1 MYRLARLTTYTIL
14 KSNIQPNFMVSNL
27 GQYHKWDRLTSII
40 VGSALDS
47 GNPPCEEEC
56 YDPTTLSTV
65 KKGIYP
71 NQDLLKQQIDS
82 LVKTLELLNVKVCR
96 PKNLPQVDQIFTRD
110 VGFVIQDVLV
120 RSKMIE
126 DRAKEW
132 EGVKDMLQGVK
143 TANPPNDVLIEGGD
157 VLICGT
163 KLYVGYSDEATCSS
177 FKTARTNEK
186 SLLWLQ
192 KTFPDLQVI
201 GVQLI
206 KDDLDVTKNVLHLDC
221 AFMPL
226 GLGHCIVYKEGFL
239 TEEDYYKITEDYPM
253 EKIFHVSQEEAVLL
267 VTNLLSID
275 RHCIVSDKGFTRI
288 NKWLESNGYD
298 IHLVDYSAIGKLGGL
313 LRCSTLPLERQL
325 V

>member
-1 MYRLARLTTYTIL
+1 
-14 KSNIQPNFMVSNL
+14 MVDNL
-27 GQYHKWDRLTSII
+27 GQYHEWDKLESII

-47 GNPPCEEEC
+47 GQPPHEQDC
-56 YDPTTLSTV
+56 YDPTTRNAV
-65 KKGIYP
+65 KQGVYP
-71 NQDLLKQQIDS
+71 SHELLEHQLKA
-82 LVKTLELLNVKVCR
+82 LVNTLESLGVTVYR
-96 PKNLPQVDQIFTRD
+96 PKNLPQVDQIFARD

-120 RSKMIE
+120 RSKMIK

-132 EGVKDMLQGVK
+132 VGVKDLLQGVK
-143 TANPPNDVLIEGGD
+143 SVTPPSDVLIEGGD
-157 VLICGT
+157 VLIAGD
-163 KLYVGYSDEATCSS
+163 KLYVGYSDEETISS
-177 FKTARTNEK
+177 YQTARTNEK

-192 KTFPDLQVI
+192 KTFPDIQVV

-226 GLGHCIVYKEGFL
+226 GLGHCIVYKEGFR
-239 TEEDYYKITEDYPM
+239 TEEDYLKITADYPM
-253 EKIFHVSQEEAVLL
+253 EKIFHVSQEEAILL
-267 VTNLLSID
+267 ATNLLSID
-275 RHCIVSDKGFTRI
+275 KQCIVSDKRFTRV

>member
-1 MYRLARLTTYTIL
+1 MYRLARLTTYTTL
-14 KSNIQPNFMVSNL
+14 KSINQPNFMVSNL
-27 GQYHKWDRLTSII
+27 GQYHEWDKLASII
-40 VGSALDS
+40 IGSALDS
-47 GNPPCEEEC
+47 GSTPREEDC

-65 KKGIYP
+65 QLGIYP
-71 NQDLLKQQIDS
+71 KH
-82 LVKTLELLNVKVCR
+82 ELLEQQLNALVQTLKSLDVKVYR
-96 PKNLPQVDQIFTRD
+96 PKNLPQVDQIFARD

-132 EGVKDMLQGVK
+132 EGVKDLLQGIKSV
-143 TANPPNDVLIEGGD
+143 TPPSDVLIEGGD
-157 VLICGT
+157 VLIVGD
-163 KLYVGYSDEATCSS
+163 KLYVGYCDEATISS
-177 FKTARTNEK
+177 FKTARTNKK

-192 KTFPDLQVI
+192 KTFPDIQVV

-226 GLGHCIVYKEGFL
+226 GLGHCIIYKEGFY
-239 TEEDYYKITEDYPM
+239 TAEDYRKITADYPM
-253 EKIFHVSQEEAVLL
+253 EKIFHVSQEEAILL
-267 VTNLLSID
+267 ATNLLSID
-275 RHCIVSDKGFTRI
+275 RDCIVSDKRFTHV

>member
-1 MYRLARLTTYTIL
+1 
-14 KSNIQPNFMVSNL
+14 MVNNL
-27 GQYHKWDRLTSII
+27 GQYHEWDKLASII

-47 GNPPCEEEC
+47 GDSPREEDC
-56 YDPTTLSTV
+56 YDPTTLATV
-65 KKGIYP
+65 KQGVYP
-71 NQDLLKQQIDS
+71 KQEHLGQQ
-82 LVKTLELLNVKVCR
+82 LEALAKTLESLSVKVYR
-96 PKNLPQVDQIFTRD
+96 PKNLPQVDQIFARD

-126 DRAKEW
+126 DRAMEW
-132 EGVKDMLQGVK
+132 EGVKNLLQGVK
-143 TANPPNDVLIEGGD
+143 TVTPPSDVLIEGGD
-157 VLICGT
+157 VLIAGN
-163 KLYVGYSDEATCSS
+163 KLYVGYSDEATISS
-177 FKTARTNEK
+177 LKTARTNEK

-192 KTFPDLQVI
+192 KTFPEIQVV

-206 KDDLDVTKNVLHLDC
+206 KDDLVLTKNVLHLDC

-226 GLGHCIVYKEGFL
+226 GLGHCIVYKEGFC
-239 TEEDYYKITEDYPM
+239 TEDDYQKITEDYPM
-253 EKIFHVSQEEAVLL
+253 GNIFHVNQEEAILL
-267 VTNLLSID
+267 ATNLLSID
-275 RHCIVSDKGFTRI
+275 RHCIVSDKRFTRV

>member
-1 MYRLARLTTYTIL
+1 
-14 KSNIQPNFMVSNL
+14 MVSNL
-27 GQYHKWDRLTSII
+27 SQHHEWDTLTSII

-47 GNPPCEEEC
+47 GNLPREEDC

-65 KKGIYP
+65 KMGIYP
-71 NQDLLKQQIDS
+71 NEDLLKKQLDA
-82 LVKTLELLNVKVCR
+82 LVKTLESLNVKVYR
-96 PKNLPQVDQIFTRD
+96 PKNLPEIDQIFARD
-110 VGFVIQDVLV
+110 VGFVIQDLLV
-120 RSKMIE
+120 RSKMIK

-132 EGVKDMLQGVK
+132 EGVKDLLQGVK
-143 TANPPNDVLIEGGD
+143 TVTPPSNILIEGGD
-157 VLICGT
+157 VLVAGN
-163 KLYVGYSDEATCSS
+163 KLYVGYSDEETISS

-192 KTFPDLQVI
+192 KTFPDLQVV

-226 GLGHCIVYKEGFL
+226 GLGHCIVFKEGFR
-239 TEEDYYKITEDYPM
+239 TEEDYRKITEDYPM
-253 EKIFHVSQEEAVLL
+253 EMIFHVSQEEAILL
-267 VTNLLSID
+267 ATNLLSTD
-275 RHCIVSDKGFTRI
+275 KRCIVSDKRFTSV
-288 NKWLESNGYD
+288 NKWLDSMGYD
-298 IHLVDYSAIGKLGGL
+298 IHLVDYSAIGNLGGL

>member
-1 MYRLARLTTYTIL
+1 
-14 KSNIQPNFMVSNL
+14 MVNNL
-27 GQYHKWDRLTSII
+27 GQYHEWDRLTSII

-47 GNPPCEEEC
+47 GQPPREQDC
-56 YDPTTLSTV
+56 YDPTTLATV
-65 KKGIYP
+65 KRGIYP
-71 NQDLLKQQIDS
+71 KQELLGQQ
-82 LVKTLELLNVKVCR
+82 LEALAKTLESLSVKVYR
-96 PKNLPQVDQIFTRD
+96 PKNLPQVDQIFARD

-126 DRAKEW
+126 DRAMEW
-132 EGVKDMLQGVK
+132 EGVKDLLQGVK
-143 TANPPNDVLIEGGD
+143 SVTPPSDVLIEGGD
-157 VLICGT
+157 VLISGN
-163 KLYVGYSDEATCSS
+163 KLYVGYSDEATISS
-177 FKTARTNEK
+177 LKTARTNEK

-192 KTFPDLQVI
+192 KIFPDIQVV

-206 KDDLDVTKNVLHLDC
+206 KDDLDLTKNVLHLDC

-226 GLGHCIVYKEGFL
+226 GLGHCIVYKEGFR
-239 TEEDYYKITEDYPM
+239 TEDDYHKITEDYPM
-253 EKIFHVSQEEAVLL
+253 ENIFHVNQEEAILL
-267 VTNLLSID
+267 ATNLLSID
-275 RHCIVSDKGFTRI
+275 RHCIVSDKRFTRV